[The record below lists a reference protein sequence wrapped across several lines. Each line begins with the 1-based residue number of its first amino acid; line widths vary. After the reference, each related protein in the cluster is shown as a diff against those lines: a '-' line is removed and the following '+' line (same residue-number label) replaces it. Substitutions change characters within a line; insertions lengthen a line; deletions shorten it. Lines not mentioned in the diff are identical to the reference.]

1 VSERGSGVVGT
12 TFGVAVFLVLLVS
25 AAHLLVGL
33 WQTTAVTSVARD
45 AANEVA
51 TAPTAASPSEVE
63 DRALRRA
70 RDALGPLA
78 SGVELRFE
86 HAIGAPEVILHVRA
100 PELHLVP
107 AGAAGVVGDDGLD
120 RRVVVRR
127 EQP

>member
-1 VSERGSGVVGT
+1 MVGT

-33 WQTTAVTSVARD
+33 WQTTTVTSVARD

-51 TAPTAASPSEVE
+51 TAPATATPSEVE
-63 DRALRRA
+63 QRALRRA
-70 RDALGPLA
+70 REALGTLA
-78 SGVELRFE
+78 DGVELRFE
-86 HAIGAPEVILHVRA
+86 HATGSPEVVLHVRA
-100 PELHLVP
+100 PDLHLVP
-107 AGAAGVVGDDGLD
+107 AGAAGLVGDDGLD